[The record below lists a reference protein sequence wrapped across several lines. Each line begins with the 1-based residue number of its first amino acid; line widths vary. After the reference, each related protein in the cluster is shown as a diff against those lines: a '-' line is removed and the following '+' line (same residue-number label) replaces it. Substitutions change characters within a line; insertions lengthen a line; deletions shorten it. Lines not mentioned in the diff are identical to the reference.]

1 MQPRALR
8 WGPRLAI
15 KEKPT
20 KPNQTKPNQT
30 KLLNDM
36 IIDPALKFKLSIEH
50 PTAVDY
56 EAHPAT
62 YDDRHSV

>member
-15 KEKPT
+15 KEKP
-20 KPNQTKPNQT
+20 TKPNQT